1 MGLKG
6 TFFELPLPD
15 LVEMAAL
22 GRKTGRLVV
31 YDARGAA
38 SGELSL
44 CAGRVVGARCRGLAA
59 EKAFYALLAVTDG
72 SFDFDP
78 SAQLGEET
86 CDLPAGG
93 LLMEAMR
100 RLDEVRRLR
109 RAWPAGTRVR
119 GRAAGEASAGQ
130 PEGEVEALALTAL
143 GSSRAD
149 LAELAVALVVGTGA
163 DEYEAWTALRR
174 LEVRGLLAVE
184 VPEAGVAGEAPST

>member
-1 MGLKG
+1 
-6 TFFELPLPD
+6 
-15 LVEMAAL
+15 
-22 GRKTGRLVV
+22 
-31 YDARGAA
+31 
-38 SGELSL
+38 
-44 CAGRVVGARCRGLAA
+44 
-59 EKAFYALLAVTDG
+59 
-72 SFDFDP
+72 
-78 SAQLGEET
+78 
-86 CDLPAGG
+86 
-93 LLMEAMR
+93 MR

-119 GRAAGEASAGQ
+119 ARADGAASAGQ